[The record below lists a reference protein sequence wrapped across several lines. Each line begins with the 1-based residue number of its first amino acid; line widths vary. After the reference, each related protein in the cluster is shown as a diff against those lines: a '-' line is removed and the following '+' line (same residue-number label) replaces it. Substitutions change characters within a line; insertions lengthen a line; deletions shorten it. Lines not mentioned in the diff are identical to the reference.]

1 MTEAAGPADGQSLI
15 ALAAVAACSIAV
27 TAGSALLYNRHQIA
41 SVEQEKEEKIR
52 NERRKLRRRY
62 RQTAEYQRKK

>member
-1 MTEAAGPADGQSLI
+1 MTEAVGPADGQSFI
-15 ALAAVAACSIAV
+15 ALATVAACSIAV
-27 TAGSALLYNRHQIA
+27 TAGSALLYNRHQIS

-62 RQTAEYQRKK
+62 RETAEY